1 MPLFDIS
8 KIAFIAV
15 AVILLAAVPGFIL
28 VKKRIIGEESIPSFS
43 KLLLYVASPC
53 LVVFSFRSSP
63 FSVEKL
69 IDLGIFALVAL
80 VLHGVMMGGAYLVL
94 HRKYKKTLYRIVTV
108 ATTFGNC
115 AFFGIPLMEAL
126 LPDIAPDLII
136 YTSVYSLVMNVIG
149 WTVASAI
156 ISGDSRYVSV
166 KKILINPTTVSTAIA
181 LLLFVTELPIYPDLE
196 NMIEMMGKTCTP
208 LSMLIMGMRLATIK
222 LPTLF
227 TNYRVYL
234 TIAAKQLLMPL
245 VGFSLVFFL
254 PVDPGLRAALFII
267 SACPVASVVLNYS
280 ELVGEGQREAA
291 NMVLLGTMLSI
302 VTLPIVML
310 LLPLLGV

>member
-1 MPLFDIS
+1 MPLFAIS
-8 KIAFIAV
+8 KIAFIA
-15 AVILLAAVPGFIL
+15 ASVILLAAVPGFIL
-28 VKKRIIGEESIPSFS
+28 VKRKMISESAIPAFS

-69 IDLGIFALVAL
+69 IDLGIFALVTL
-80 VLHGVMMGGAYLVL
+80 VLHGVMMGGAYLL
-94 HRKYKKTLYRIVTV
+94 LRKKYKQTLYRIITV

-115 AFFGIPLMEAL
+115 SFFGIPLIEAL
-126 LPDIAPDLII
+126 LPEIASELII
-136 YTSVYSLVMNVIG
+136 YTSVYSFIMNVLG

-156 ISGDSRYVSV
+156 ISGDSRYVTI
-166 KKILINPTTVSTAIA
+166 KKILLNPTAISTAIA
-181 LLLFVTELPIYPDLE
+181 LLLFITEMPIYPDLG
-196 NMIEMMGKTCTP
+196 NMIEMMGKMCTP
-208 LSMLIMGMRLATIK
+208 LSMLIMGMRLATVK

-227 TNYRVYL
+227 TNHRIYL

-245 VGFSLVFFL
+245 VGFALVFFL
-254 PVDPGLRAALFII
+254 PVGDGLRAALFII

-280 ELVGEGQREAA
+280 ELVGEGQKEAA

-302 VTLPIVML
+302 ITLPIVML
-310 LLPLLGV
+310 LLPMLGV

>member
-1 MPLFDIS
+1 MIDIL

-15 AVILLAAVPGFIL
+15 AVLLLAAVPGYIL
-28 VKKRIIGEESIPSFS
+28 VKKKIISEDAIPAFS

-69 IDLGIFALVAL
+69 ADIGLFALLTFAVNAL
-80 VLHGVMMGGAYLVL
+80 MLGGAFLIL
-94 HRKYKKTLYRIVTV
+94 KKKYKETIYRIITV
-108 ATTFGNC
+108 ATTFANC
-115 AFFGIPLMEAL
+115 SFFGIPIIEAL
-126 LPDIAPDLII
+126 LPDIAHELII
-136 YTSVYSLVMNVIG
+136 YTSVYSLVMNVFG

-156 ISGDSRYVSV
+156 ISGDTRYISL

-181 LLLFVTELPIYPDLE
+181 FFLFVTELPIFPDLE
-196 NMIEMMGKTCTP
+196 NLISITGKMCTP

-222 LPTLF
+222 PKTLF
-227 TNYRVYL
+227 NNFRVYL
-234 TIAAKQLLMPL
+234 TIAAKEFLMPL
-245 VGFSLVFFL
+245 VTFALLVFL
-254 PVDPGLRAALFII
+254 PVSPEIKAPLFII

-280 ELVGEGQREAA
+280 ELVGEGQKEAA

-302 VTLPIVML
+302 VTLPVVML